1 MKREETTRRKISQKH
16 KMTEIPIPGKERH
29 NNNNNKK

>member
-29 NNNNNKK
+29 GNNNKK